1 MPFEFLTS
9 RVDVSLEDP
18 ISSNTS
24 YCAQYGGNWMKCLVF
39 AKQEVGL
46 DHLIILYNLKFYESM
61 NSNDHHCM
69 LQFVKQQRVCCNI
82 AGRQNKEA
90 HYKKKHFTLDLNM

>member
-1 MPFEFLTS
+1 
-9 RVDVSLEDP
+9 
-18 ISSNTS
+18 
-24 YCAQYGGNWMKCLVF
+24 MKCLVF

-61 NSNDHHCM
+61 NSNDRLCM
-69 LQFVKQQRVCCNI
+69 LQFVKQQRTHCNI

-90 HYKKKHFTLDLNM
+90 HYKKKEHCSLELNM

>member
-9 RVDVSLEDP
+9 RVVVSLEDP
-18 ISSNTS
+18 ILSNTS
-24 YCAQYGGNWMKCLVF
+24 YWAQYKGNWMKCLVF

-69 LQFVKQQRVCCNI
+69 LQLVKQQRARCNI

-90 HYKKKHFTLDLNM
+90 RYKKSTLLWN